1 MACYNVKFNDARVLP
16 VDSKIEL
23 KKGDN
28 VVVDFD
34 GVAEFGVVLHE
45 VKCESELSLIRVA
58 TQADVEKNKAQLDF
72 QKQDEQR
79 VLQFTKALSIELKLV
94 SVLRSLDNKKLLVMY
109 TAADRIDFRQL
120 VKDLAS
126 AFKMRIEM
134 RQISERDEA
143 KKVGGCGQCGL
154 PFCCTRFNAANK
166 SISVRMAKVQGLAL
180 TPNRINGVCGK
191 LMCCLENEFEDYKEV
206 LSRMPA
212 LRSEVDTPDG
222 KGIVEYH
229 DYIGEM
235 VAVRF
240 PKTETVVKYPL
251 DKIKFSTQAVI
262 DDD

>member
-1 MACYNVKFNDARVLP
+1 MACYDVKFNDARVLP
-16 VDSKIEL
+16 CETELELSNGDS
-23 KKGDN
+23 

-34 GVAEFGVVLHE
+34 GVSEFGVVLHKTKRE
-45 VKCESELSLIRVA
+45 GENKIVRVA
-58 TQADVEKNKAQLDF
+58 TQADVEKNKTQLSLAE
-72 QKQDEQR
+72 QDKLKVYEKSR
-79 VLQFTKALSIELKLV
+79 ALSIELKLV
-94 SVLRSLDNKKLLVMY
+94 KVLRSLDGKKLLVMY

-126 AFKMRIEM
+126 AFKMRVEM

-143 KKVGGCGQCGL
+143 KFVGGCGQCGL

-166 SISVRMAKVQGLAL
+166 SISVRMAKVQGLSL

-212 LRSEVDTPDG
+212 LKSEVTTPDG
-222 KGIVEYH
+222 DGVVEYH
-229 DYIGEM
+229 DYINEL

-240 PKTETVVKYPL
+240 PKTDVVTKYPL
-251 DKIKFSTQAVI
+251 DKLKFETKAVV
-262 DDD
+262 DEE

>member
-1 MACYNVKFNDARVLP
+1 MACYDVKFNDARVLP
-16 VDSKIEL
+16 CETEL
-23 KKGDN
+23 ELNKGDN

-34 GVAEFGVVLHE
+34 GILEFGVALHKTKNVGE
-45 VKCESELSLIRVA
+45 NKIIRLA
-58 TQADVEKNKAQLDF
+58 TTSDVEKNKIQLSNIEADKEKV
-72 QKQDEQR
+72 QEKAN
-79 VLQFTKALSIELKLV
+79 ALSIEMKLV
-94 SVLRSLDNKKLLVMY
+94 EVLRSLDNKKLLVMY

-126 AFKMRIEM
+126 AFKMRVEM

-143 KKVGGCGQCGL
+143 KFVGGCGQCGL

-166 SISVRMAKVQGLAL
+166 SISVRMAKVQGLSL

-206 LSRMPA
+206 LSKMPA
-212 LRSEVDTPDG
+212 LKSEVETPDG
-222 KGIVEYH
+222 VGIVEYH

-240 PKTETVVKYPL
+240 PKTDVVTKYPL
-251 DKIKFSTQAVI
+251 DKLKFETKAVV
-262 DDD
+262 DEE